1 MLLYTDRFQS
11 FQGKTTTIFKLKE
24 TQFIISH
31 RTKGFELFSSIHMK
45 RVNNTL
51 KSAKPAWLLR

>member
-11 FQGKTTTIFKLKE
+11 FQGKNHNNIQILKE

-31 RTKGFELFSSIHMK
+31 RTMGFELFSSIHMK
-45 RVNNTL
+45 RLNNTL
-51 KSAKPAWLLR
+51 KSAKPA